1 MTPSQ
6 AAHEGGSESGR
17 WGEGHAGV
25 LPHPDPPS
33 GPEGWS
39 RGVSPP
45 GWSEEGLARQG
56 QSPRTDRG
64 GPCPAGSAPQDG
76 VRRALPGRVRPP
88 GWSEAGLARQGQSPR
103 MERGG
108 PCPAGSAPRTE
119 RGGPCPAGSAPQ
131 DRARRAVPGG
141 VSPPGRSEALP
152 PRDRLH
158 LSGTAH
164 MSKTHGHLLYA
175 GQGTLVPQGW
185 RTPPLPSSPSRP
197 PHGWEGPPRHR
208 VASASHSRGINGRH
222 QSLVDPGRKA
232 YPRPPASVGTSRGSS
247 PLCQPRPGRRPSSSC
262 TDTTG

>member
-17 WGEGHAGV
+17 RGEGHAGV

-33 GPEGWS
+33 SPEGWS

-56 QSPRTDRG
+56 QSPR
-64 GPCPAGSAPQDG
+64 
-76 VRRALPGRVRPP
+76 
-88 GWSEAGLARQGQSPR
+88 
-103 MERGG
+103 M
-108 PCPAGSAPRTE
+108 E

-131 DRARRAVPGG
+131 DRVRRALPGG

-158 LSGTAH
+158 LSDTAH
-164 MSKTHGHLLYA
+164 MSKTHEHLLCA

-232 YPRPPASVGTSRGSS
+232 YPRPPASAGTSWGSS